1 MTADTATLQRAP
13 DDRHRAIDSD
23 GPPEIRVNGVTIEPA
38 AIEREAQNHPSATLN
53 QALAAAARA
62 LVVRELLLQE
72 ASRLQLAPL
81 PQADDTESAMG
92 EEDALIDALL
102 EQEVRTP
109 LADEAACR
117 RYFMN
122 NPAKFRAPDL
132 YEARHILI
140 PAKAED
146 PVGRTAAKAL
156 AERLIAVL
164 QDDPT
169 CFADLAR
176 AHSACPSREQ
186 GGNLGQISQGQTV
199 PEFETFLFN
208 LKEGQ
213 LCPVPAPTPF
223 GFHVVQLE
231 RKIVGRPLDFDIV
244 QPRIAAYLEA
254 ASWSRAMAQYVSL
267 LASDARIEGIEMG
280 GADSPLVQ

>member
-1 MTADTATLQRAP
+1 MTATTALQRDP
-13 DDRHRAIDSD
+13 DDRRRAVGSD
-23 GPPEIRVNGVTIEPA
+23 EPPEIRVNGVTIEPA
-38 AIEREAQNHPSATLN
+38 AIERETQNHPAATLN
-53 QALAAAARA
+53 RALAAAARA

-81 PQADDTESAMG
+81 PQPDSAESAMS

-117 RYFMN
+117 HYFES

-146 PVGRTAAKAL
+146 PIGRTAAKAL

-169 CFADLAR
+169 RFADLAR

-199 PEFETFLFN
+199 PEFETFLFS

-223 GFHVVQLE
+223 GFHVIQLE

-254 ASWSRAMAQYVSL
+254 ASWSRAVAQYVSL
-267 LASDARIEGIEMG
+267 LAGAAKIEGIDLG
-280 GADSPLVQ
+280 GADSPLIQ